1 MEFGISNGPLILDT
15 STRYWQNFN
24 FAVLSLVLGNAL
36 FLATLFKRPSK
47 SVMSNYK
54 RLAIINNQIFLP
66 FNFFYAFVKCFFL
79 FGFFATLVFDLSVLI
94 NFTPLFILL
103 FFVVFFES
111 WKTILL
117 VFRKRSFCILLINFL
132 VIIAFSFAL
141 ATTSVF
147 NYKKTDVILLENNP
161 IVELPESN
169 FRQYNQPIYLFL
181 KIIKQDKKIVYNLN
195 GQNYDLVGL
204 STAIVDFNG
213 YYYNQNKT
221 VHILA
226 PYDLPISELKKV
238 ERELLYINKN
248 EIVYVTKKPSPQ
260 FTSRV
265 NFKGIDKL
273 IFFDS
278 LQAPLQLNPFPKKEF
293 LKNQNIVKVN
303 VGNKYFIKGNEVEE
317 QNLLSIFKSLIDSS
331 TVFHFQYLDDV
342 TYQKYITV
350 YSKYEEAIFELR
362 KKEEMVKYNERF
374 PNNEKYQQDQIRL
387 MHKYPTNYF
396 EDYSFD
402 L

>member
-1 MEFGISNGPLILDT
+1 MEFGLSNGPLILDT

-117 VFRKRSFCILLINFL
+117 VFRKRSFRILLINFL

-226 PYDLPISELKKV
+226 PYDLPISELKKLK
-238 ERELLYINKN
+238 ENCYILIRMKLY
-248 EIVYVTKKPSPQ
+248 
-260 FTSRV
+260 
-265 NFKGIDKL
+265 
-273 IFFDS
+273 
-278 LQAPLQLNPFPKKEF
+278 
-293 LKNQNIVKVN
+293 
-303 VGNKYFIKGNEVEE
+303 
-317 QNLLSIFKSLIDSS
+317 
-331 TVFHFQYLDDV
+331 
-342 TYQKYITV
+342 
-350 YSKYEEAIFELR
+350 
-362 KKEEMVKYNERF
+362 M
-374 PNNEKYQQDQIRL
+374 
-387 MHKYPTNYF
+387 
-396 EDYSFD
+396 
-402 L
+402 

>member
-1 MEFGISNGPLILDT
+1 MEFGLSNGPLILDA

-47 SVMSNYK
+47 SIMSNYK

-94 NFTPLFILL
+94 NFTPLFMLL

-117 VFRKRSFCILLINFL
+117 VFRKRSFRILLINFL

-265 NFKGIDKL
+265 NLKGIDKL

-293 LKNQNIVKVN
+293 LKNQNIVKVS

-317 QNLLSIFKSLIDSS
+317 QNLLTIFKSFIDSS

-350 YSKYEEAIFELR
+350 YSKYKQAIFELR
-362 KKEEMVKYNERF
+362 KKEELVKYNERF

-387 MHKYPTNYF
+387 MQKYPTKYF
-396 EDYSFD
+396 EDYNFD